1 MTDTRIPIVLLT
13 GFLGSGKTTLLNR
26 LIHQPE
32 FAECAVIINEF
43 GAIGLDQALVAD
55 RSDDQDIQLLDS
67 GCLCCLAS
75 SDVQNVLGSLYYRR
89 LRQEIPYFKRVLI
102 ETSGLAEPGPII
114 NSILG
119 DGSLNQQYRIA
130 GIITVLDS
138 LHAQNDIAQY
148 PEAEQQLM
156 MADALVLTKFET
168 TPEHDRS
175 AHEKKLR
182 QWLQKRNPTAHVLDS
197 RQPDSELAAQMIALV
212 DGALI
217 DHRPDTP
224 ASSTAAV
231 SNQSEPHEHL
241 AQHDIN
247 SVVHEITHPVCW
259 PAWAQFVQF
268 VQQNLSEHLL
278 RFKGILAF
286 EQADNPMMVHAVHHL
301 FSPPEA
307 AGIASAQ
314 LCGQIVFIFTGPQ
327 QQKITEAVALLEPSS
342 SAH

>member
-1 MTDTRIPIVLLT
+1 MTDTRLPIVLLT

-156 MADALVLTKFET
+156 MADTLVLTKFET
-168 TPEHDRS
+168 MPEQKRT
-175 AHEKKLR
+175 AHEQALK
-182 QWLQKRNPTAHVLDS
+182 QWLQKRNPTANLLDS
-197 RQPDSELAAQMIALV
+197 RQADRELATQVIALV
-212 DGALI
+212 DGAMI
-217 DHRPDTP
+217 DHRPATP
-224 ASSTAAV
+224 TT
-231 SNQSEPHEHL
+231 NGQKPHEHL

-247 SVVHEITHPVCW
+247 SVVHEITHPISW
-259 PAWAQFVQF
+259 PNWARFVQF
-268 VQQNLSEHLL
+268 VQQNISEHLL

-286 EQADNPMMVHAVHHL
+286 ERADNPMMVHAVHHL
-301 FSPPEA
+301 FSPPEP
-307 AGIASAQ
+307 AGGA
-314 LCGQIVFIFTGPQ
+314 
-327 QQKITEAVALLEPSS
+327 
-342 SAH
+342 